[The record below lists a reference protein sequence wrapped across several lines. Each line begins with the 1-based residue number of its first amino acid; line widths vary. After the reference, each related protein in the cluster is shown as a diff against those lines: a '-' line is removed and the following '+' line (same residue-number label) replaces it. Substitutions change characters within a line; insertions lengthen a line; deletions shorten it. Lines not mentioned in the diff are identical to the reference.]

1 MKALFGLLLALVLS
15 IPGGEALAQITDLNS
30 AINKAGRQRM
40 LSQRMAKAYFQ
51 IGQQVEVDRSKK
63 VLDASVAL
71 FDRQLVEL
79 KNFAPTPE
87 IKDNYL
93 KLEKSWLEFKD
104 LLVGAQP
111 SQDNGRKVLDL
122 SEQVLSLA
130 HQGTVQLE
138 KQSASSAGRLVNVS
152 GRQRMLS
159 QRMAKAYFQIGQG
172 VDVERSKKILDT
184 SVATFD
190 RQLVELKNYAPTP
203 DIKNTYLSLEKTWL
217 SYKDVLIGKA
227 PSPDNGRKVLALSED
242 VLVLA
247 QQGTVQLEKQSTSA
261 AGPLVNV
268 SGRQRM
274 LSQRMAKFYQ
284 ASAWGVG
291 DASSTASLEGAR
303 KEFNEALGMLA
314 AAPANTPQIKDSLEL
329 VKQQWFFFENAL
341 GQKTGG
347 DKRPQTAVAT
357 TSERILEEMEG
368 VVGLYEKLPK

>member
-51 IGQQVEVDRSKK
+51 IGQQVEDDRSKK

-159 QRMAKAYFQIGQG
+159 QRMAK
-172 VDVERSKKILDT
+172 
-184 SVATFD
+184 
-190 RQLVELKNYAPTP
+190 
-203 DIKNTYLSLEKTWL
+203 
-217 SYKDVLIGKA
+217 
-227 PSPDNGRKVLALSED
+227 
-242 VLVLA
+242 
-247 QQGTVQLEKQSTSA
+247 
-261 AGPLVNV
+261 
-268 SGRQRM
+268 
-274 LSQRMAKFYQ
+274 FYQ
-284 ASAWGVG
+284 AIAWGVG
-291 DASSTASLEGAR
+291 NEKSPGELEKSR
-303 KEFNEALGMLA
+303 KEFAAAHQELA
-314 AAPANTPQIKDSLEL
+314 AAPSNTQQIKESLDL
-329 VKQQWFFFENAL
+329 VQQQWIFFESAL
-341 GQKTGG
+341 NQKAGP

-357 TSERILEEMEG
+357 TSERILAEMET
-368 VVGLYEKLPK
+368 VVGLYEKLK